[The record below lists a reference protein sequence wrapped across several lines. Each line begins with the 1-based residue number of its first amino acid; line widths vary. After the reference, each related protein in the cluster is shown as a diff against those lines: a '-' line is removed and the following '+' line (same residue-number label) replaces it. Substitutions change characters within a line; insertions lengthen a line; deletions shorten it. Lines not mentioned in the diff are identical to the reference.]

1 MRFSPWLVS
10 ISLVLASLSCSSCS
24 REAPD
29 TPAPAPAVRPT
40 PPRAAVRLETL
51 LRALPPEDAAP
62 GLTLPGEAGPLE
74 QSLRAAYQARRFRPL
89 WFRGG
94 RPTGRSVE
102 LVRLLER
109 AHRDGLDPRA
119 YHPALLASALR
130 RAESEADP
138 RSLASAD
145 SLLSWT
151 FLLFARNL
159 STGRVDPS
167 DLAPDWHLQR
177 RRPSWPGLATALE
190 EATGPASIQGVVDR
204 LRPPHPGY
212 RRLRK
217 ALERYRRIARDGGW
231 ATVPAGPVLEPGDP
245 ATRERLT
252 RLAARLAAEGDLPS
266 ALAAPPA
273 GSTGSAGGE
282 PVYDETLARAVRSFQ
297 ARLGLTVDGK
307 VGPETVDALN
317 VPARERVR
325 QIELN
330 MERWRWLPAHLGT
343 RRVEVNIPAFSL
355 RLVDGGRTVATMK
368 VVVGKQGAETPAFRK
383 SMTYVVVNPYWNVP
397 ESIARREIAPEAARD
412 PSYLAARRYQVVSGW
427 GDGDVRPVEA
437 RSVDWASVADGGSF
451 PFRLRQLPGPGNA
464 LGRIKFMLPNPYD
477 VYLHDTPATH
487 LFTRARRTFSHG
499 CVRVAHPLELAQWAF
514 RGDPR
519 WNRARLASAVASGRR
534 ESIAL
539 PRPIPVYLLYWTAWA
554 DSDGSVHFRD
564 DVYGRDRALSEALG
578 FGEDAEESA
587 PPSGPVRSARLDA
600 SRVGAEPAW

>member
-1 MRFSPWLVS
+1 
-10 ISLVLASLSCSSCS
+10 
-24 REAPD
+24 
-29 TPAPAPAVRPT
+29 
-40 PPRAAVRLETL
+40 
-51 LRALPPEDAAP
+51 
-62 GLTLPGEAGPLE
+62 
-74 QSLRAAYQARRFRPL
+74 
-89 WFRGG
+89 
-94 RPTGRSVE
+94 
-102 LVRLLER
+102 
-109 AHRDGLDPRA
+109 
-119 YHPALLASALR
+119 
-130 RAESEADP
+130 
-138 RSLASAD
+138 
-145 SLLSWT
+145 
-151 FLLFARNL
+151 
-159 STGRVDPS
+159 
-167 DLAPDWHLQR
+167 
-177 RRPSWPGLATALE
+177 
-190 EATGPASIQGVVDR
+190 
-204 LRPPHPGY
+204 
-212 RRLRK
+212 
-217 ALERYRRIARDGGW
+217 
-231 ATVPAGPVLEPGDP
+231 
-245 ATRERLT
+245 
-252 RLAARLAAEGDLPS
+252 
-266 ALAAPPA
+266 
-273 GSTGSAGGE
+273 
-282 PVYDETLARAVRSFQ
+282 
-297 ARLGLTVDGK
+297 
-307 VGPETVDALN
+307 
-317 VPARERVR
+317 
-325 QIELN
+325 
-330 MERWRWLPAHLGT
+330 
-343 RRVEVNIPAFSL
+343 
-355 RLVDGGRTVATMK
+355 
-368 VVVGKQGAETPAFRK
+368 
-383 SMTYVVVNPYWNVP
+383 MTYVVVNPYWNVP